1 MPANF
6 TTVCRRKHPNQE
18 KAVTRS
24 GKMLKISGNG
34 NKKGPDCWS
43 LSLPGCSPIGAV
55 ARVSAS
61 DFCLVASGDAGFAG
75 GEQIEVTRGD
85 ASDWAHPDNL
95 KQFRLVVRFFFL
107 FFHHPLKL
115 GAFAE
120 IRELVPHGFPAH
132 HFNKIID
139 LDL

>member
-24 GKMLKISGNG
+24 GKMLKISGYG

-43 LSLPGCSPIGAV
+43 LALPGAV
-55 ARVSAS
+55 ARLPAN
-61 DFCLVASGDAGFAG
+61 
-75 GEQIEVTRGD
+75 
-85 ASDWAHPDNL
+85 DWAHADIL

-107 FFHHPLKL
+107 FFHHPFKL
-115 GAFAE
+115 GALAE
-120 IRELVPHGFPAH
+120 IRELVTYGFPAH
-132 HFNKIID
+132 HFYKIID